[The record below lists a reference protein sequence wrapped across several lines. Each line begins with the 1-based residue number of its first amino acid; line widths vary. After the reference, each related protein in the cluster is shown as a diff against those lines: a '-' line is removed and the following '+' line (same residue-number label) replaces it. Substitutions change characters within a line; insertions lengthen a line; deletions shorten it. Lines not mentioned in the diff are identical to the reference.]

1 MSNIAVLSIVQ
12 LVHMLYVAL
21 GIIQNSLVLLV
32 VRCSTESTD
41 SKLLALDKLLVS
53 VLVVLAQPPSGKD
66 MEHLSELAPHMAS
79 THREHNMLTKTML
92 L

>member
-53 VLVVLAQPPSGKD
+53 VLVVLAQPPSGKGKVR
-66 MEHLSELAPHMAS
+66 LGELVAQMAS
-79 THREHNMLTKTML
+79 SPHEHNMLMRTMQ
-92 L
+92 